1 MSIRGRIWGGA
12 VLALSLTTGAALA
25 AAAPQD
31 FVKKA
36 GVAGLYEVRAAE
48 LARDK
53 AQSESVRE
61 FAGRMLD
68 DHRKANEELRALAK
82 KRSWNV
88 PAELD
93 PKHKELLDRLAGLQG
108 ADFEREYA
116 SQQLQAHEQ
125 AVVLFKEEGETGK
138 DPELKAWAMQK
149 LSTLQG
155 HLEEAQALR
164 PGETIPGTQST
175 PGGTTAPG
183 DRL

>member
-1 MSIRGRIWGGA
+1 MSKREMAWGS
-12 VLALSLTTGAALA
+12 VLIALSVAAGTA
-25 AAAPQD
+25 FAAPQD

-48 LARDK
+48 MARDK

-61 FAGRMLD
+61 FAGMMLD
-68 DHRKANEELRALAK
+68 DHRKANDELRALAK

-93 PKHKELLDRLAGLQG
+93 AKHEALVERLQG
-108 ADFEREYA
+108 LEGAEFEREYA
-116 SQQLQAHEQ
+116 LQQLQAHEQ
-125 AVVLFKEEGETGK
+125 AVALFKEEGESGK
-138 DPELKAWAMQK
+138 DPELKAWAAQK
-149 LSTLQG
+149 VPTLQE

-164 PGETIPGTQST
+164 PGETIPGTRST

-183 DRL
+183 DRP

>member
-1 MSIRGRIWGGA
+1 MSKRSMAGA
-12 VLALSLTTGAALA
+12 GTLLALSLAAGVAL

-53 AQSESVRE
+53 AQTESVRE
-61 FAGRMLD
+61 FAGMMLD
-68 DHRKANEELRALAK
+68 DHRKANDELRALAK
-82 KRSWNV
+82 KRTWNV

-93 PKHKELLDRLAGLQG
+93 SKHEELIERLAGLQG

-116 SQQLQAHEQ
+116 MQQLQAHEQ
-125 AVVLFKEEGETGK
+125 AVALFRKEGETGK

-149 LSTLQG
+149 LATLQS

-164 PGETIPGTQST
+164 PEATPGTRST

-183 DRL
+183 DRM

>member
-1 MSIRGRIWGGA
+1 MSKRRIAIGA
-12 VLALSLTTGAALA
+12 AALALSLAAGVALA
-25 AAAPQD
+25 DSPQS

-53 AQSESVRE
+53 AQGKDVRE
-61 FAGRMLD
+61 FAGMMLD
-68 DHRKANEELRALAK
+68 DHRKANEELRMLGK

-93 PKHKELLDRLAGLQG
+93 TKHQKLIERLESLSG

-116 SQQLQAHEQ
+116 HQQLQAHEQ
-125 AVVLFKEEGETGK
+125 AVALFSKESERGT
-138 DPELKAWAMQK
+138 DPELKGWATQK
-149 LSTLQG
+149 LPTLKS
-155 HLEEAQALR
+155 HLEEAQALEGAR
-164 PGETIPGTQST
+164 GKGPSDSIPGASE
-175 PGGTTAPG
+175 APG